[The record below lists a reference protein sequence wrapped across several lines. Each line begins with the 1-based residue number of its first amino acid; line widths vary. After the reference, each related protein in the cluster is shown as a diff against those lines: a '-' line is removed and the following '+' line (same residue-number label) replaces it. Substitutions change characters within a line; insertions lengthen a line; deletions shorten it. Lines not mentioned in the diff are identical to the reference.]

1 MQLLRLCQY
10 IRYWL
15 SSHVTTGRA
24 ILLFAVVMGVAVRF
38 YRLDAVSMTAD
49 EGAAWAAAAEPVRR
63 LLQLQPQLD
72 AGKLALYDLLLHYWI
87 ELFGDS
93 LPSMRGLSAAIDT
106 ISILLMFAVV
116 REVYQVFAHVR
127 LETGELAGGFA
138 ALIFATNVTMV
149 QSARTARMYPL
160 MTAAELVQ
168 IFFFVRA
175 QRRGGLLNCILAA
188 VFLALA
194 IAANFTAVLLLAG
207 EGLWLGCLFVARCR
221 RWPGTELRLVGP
233 ALSLTASIALLM
245 PFAPAAVAVSRA
257 AIAYGALDWIR
268 YQPPAGWSYDVLRND
283 AGNKSLFRL
292 FLALAAFGI
301 WRHRRRA
308 PLVPMF
314 LAVEIL
320 GPFAAVAMLSFFG
333 RPVMVE
339 RYVLL
344 GLIAFLGLAAIGAAA
359 FESNLGRII
368 VFLLIVWLS
377 ARALRHSSVFW
388 VDWKKATAMAS
399 AGSSANAEISVV
411 PGYAVNVVRYHLPPP
426 RRPLAVAA
434 DSRCGDSQIL
444 IVSPG
449 RPIPPSYIS
458 ELKRCYP
465 RLLGR
470 ATRVEVRAR

>member
-10 IRYWL
+10 LRYWL
-15 SSHVTTGRA
+15 SSHVTAGRA
-24 ILLFAVVMGVAVRF
+24 ILVIAVAIGVAVRF
-38 YRLDAVSMTAD
+38 HRLDAVSMTAD

-63 LLQLQPQLD
+63 LLQLQPRLD
-72 AGKLALYDLLLHYWI
+72 AGKLAVYDLLLHYCI

-93 LPSMRGLSAAIDT
+93 LRSMRGLSAAIDA
-106 ISILLMFAVV
+106 ISILLIFAVV
-116 REVYQVFAHVR
+116 REVYQVFAHMK

-138 ALIFATNVTMV
+138 ALMFATNVTIV

-168 IFFFVRA
+168 IFFFIRA
-175 QRRGGLLNCILAA
+175 HRHGGLLNCILAA

-194 IAANFTAVLLLAG
+194 IAANFTALLLLAG
-207 EGLWLGCLFVARCR
+207 EGLWLCCLLVARWR
-221 RWPGTELRLVGP
+221 RWPGIQLQLAGP
-233 ALSLTASIALLM
+233 ALSLTASIALLL
-245 PFAPAAVAVSRA
+245 PFAPTAVAVSRA
-257 AIAYGALDWIR
+257 AITYGALDWIR
-268 YQPPAGWSYDVLRND
+268 YQPPLGWSYDVLRND

-292 FLALAAFGI
+292 FLALAALGI
-301 WRHRRRA
+301 CRHRRRA

-314 LAVEIL
+314 LAVEIV

-333 RPVMVE
+333 RPMMVD

-344 GLIAFLGLAAIGAAA
+344 ALIAFFGLAAIGAAA
-359 FESNLGRII
+359 FESNLGRIL

-377 ARALRHSSVFW
+377 ARALRHSSAFS
-388 VDWKKATAMAS
+388 VDWKKAVEMAC
-399 AGSSANAEISVV
+399 AGSAANAEIGVV
-411 PGYAVNVVRYHLPPP
+411 PGYAVNVVRYHLPPA
-426 RRPLAVAA
+426 RRPLAVAV
-434 DSRCGDSQIL
+434 DSRCGESQIL

-449 RPIPPSYIS
+449 RPIPPSYMS